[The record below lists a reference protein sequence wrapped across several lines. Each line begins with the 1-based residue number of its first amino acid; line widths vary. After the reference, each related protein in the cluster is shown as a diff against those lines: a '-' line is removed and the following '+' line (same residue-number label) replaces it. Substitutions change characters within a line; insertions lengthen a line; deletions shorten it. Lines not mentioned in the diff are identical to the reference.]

1 MKEENKREETIVE
14 KYTNKDASGML
25 RFDIVKAVLEIE
37 ERIINL
43 EARFKGHSLMLEEMK
58 EVMHG
63 MAQWS
68 SEVETRLQKV
78 DPKIEIVSEFEGKKL
93 LKGI

>member
-1 MKEENKREETIVE
+1 MEEKTIVE
-14 KYTNKDASGML
+14 RYTGKDKAGIL
-25 RFDIVKAVLEIE
+25 RFDIVKAVLELE
-37 ERIINL
+37 ERIMNL
-43 EARFKGHSLMLEEMK
+43 EARFKGHSLMLEEIK

-78 DPKIEIVSEFEGKKL
+78 DPKIEVISEFEGKKI
-93 LKGI
+93 LKDL

>member
-1 MKEENKREETIVE
+1 MKEEIKKEETIVE
-14 KYTNKDASGML
+14 RYTNKDSAGML

-43 EARFKGHSLMLEEMK
+43 EARFKGHALMLEEMK

-78 DPKIEIVSEFEGKKL
+78 DPKIEIVTEHQAKQMFKK
-93 LKGI
+93 